1 MDPSKIKMISKDFG
15 KAQEIA
21 LSLTSE
27 GYHIDRYA
35 SLYDEIIFLLH
46 HKNGNRMRV
55 VAKSGKTYLIK
66 NGKIIKIV

>member
-1 MDPSKIKMISKDFG
+1 MSVFHPFFSYSILLAFFT
-15 KAQEIA
+15 Q
-21 LSLTSE
+21 E
-27 GYHIDRYA
+27 GYHIDRYS

-66 NGKIIKIV
+66 NGKIVKIV

>member
-1 MDPSKIKMISKDFG
+1 MISKDFG

-27 GYHIDRYA
+27 GYHIDRFV
-35 SLYDEIIFLLH
+35 SLYDEMIFLLH

-55 VAKSGKTYLIK
+55 VTKSGKTYLVK
-66 NGKIIKIV
+66 NGKIVKIVSVR

>member
-1 MDPSKIKMISKDFG
+1 MEASKIISKDFG

-55 VAKSGKTYLIK
+55 VAKSGKTYLFK
-66 NGKIIKIV
+66 NGKIVKIV

>member
-1 MDPSKIKMISKDFG
+1 MISKDFG

-27 GYHIDRYA
+27 GYHIDRFA
-35 SLYDEIIFLLH
+35 SLYDEVIFLLH

-55 VAKSGKTYLIK
+55 VAKRGKTYLFK
-66 NGKIIKIV
+66 NGRIVKIV